1 VPVAPPSGGTTALP
15 RNDIRQYDQLVD
27 HWWQPDGDFA
37 ALHWLA
43 DARASAVPQP
53 APGDLAVDLGCGGGL
68 STRAVRGYRHV
79 GIDLSTSAL
88 AVAARHGVTA
98 VRGDVAQLPVADA
111 CAAVVIA
118 GEIFEH
124 VSRVEPVVDEIARV
138 LRPGGV
144 AVFDT
149 INDTWQ
155 ARLGLVTI
163 AERLPGGPPPGIHD
177 PDLFVAPER
186 LTAAFARHGMETEMW
201 GLRPSVSGYARFL
214 LRRRCS
220 VRMVRTPSLALVYQ
234 GTAQKPRR

>member
-1 VPVAPPSGGTTALP
+1 VATAPRRPASLP
-15 RNDIRQYDQLVD
+15 RNDIRQYDRLVD
-27 HWWQPDGDFA
+27 HWWRPDGDFA

-43 DARASAVPQP
+43 HARASTVPEP
-53 APGDLAVDLGCGGGL
+53 AAGDLAVDLGCGGGL
-68 STRAVRGYRHV
+68 STDAVGGYRHV
-79 GIDLSTSAL
+79 GVDLSTSAL
-88 AVAARHGVTA
+88 SVAACHGVMV
-98 VRGDVAQLPVADA
+98 VRGDVARLPVADA

-124 VSRVEPVVDEIARV
+124 VNAVEPVVDEIARV

-149 INDTWQ
+149 INDSWQ

-177 PDLFVAPER
+177 PHLFVAPER

-201 GLRPSVSGYARFL
+201 GLRPSARDYVRFL
-214 LRRRCS
+214 PRRRRS
-220 VRMVRTPSLALVYQ
+220 VRMVRTRTLALLYQ
-234 GTAQKPRR
+234 GTAHKPRR

>member
-1 VPVAPPSGGTTALP
+1 VPTAPPRPAPLP
-15 RNDIRQYDQLVD
+15 RNDIRQYDDLAD
-27 HWWQPDGDFA
+27 HWWRPDGDFA

-43 DARASAVPQP
+43 DARAGAVPGP
-53 APGDLAVDLGCGGGL
+53 AAGDVAVDIGCGGGL
-68 STRAVRGYRHV
+68 STRAVPGYRHV
-79 GIDLSTSAL
+79 GVDLSISAL
-88 AVAARHGVTA
+88 AVAARHGVTV
-98 VRGDVAQLPVADA
+98 VRGDVARLPLADA

-124 VSRVEPVVDEIARV
+124 VSAVEPVVDEIARV

-149 INDTWQ
+149 INDSWQ

-163 AERLPGGPPPGIHD
+163 AERLPGGPPAGIHD

-201 GLRPSVSGYARFL
+201 GLRPSARDYVRFL
-214 LRRRCS
+214 FRRGCS
-220 VRMVRTPSLALVYQ
+220 VRMVRTRSLALVYQ
-234 GTAQKPRR
+234 GTARKPRR